1 MELYKT
7 LLNLGYERR
16 KSQEKMFSIVEE
28 CINKE
33 DFDDEEQNVVLIEAP
48 TGVGKSFGYLLP
60 IIEHGK
66 QAIIST
72 KTKILQEQ
80 LRRDLE
86 HLSSIRKNYF
96 GKGINYLI
104 LKGKANYLCLDRFYD
119 KENELKQTTTFGKV
133 SLANTIRELI
143 ESSGWDGD
151 IEFTNIPLEVWTDI
165 NIDENYCDSNYRK
178 SCPYLKDCFYY
189 KKLKDKEKLADI
201 LVINHSLL
209 VLKNF
214 DDTEEKILVIDE
226 AHELD
231 EALVKSLTSGF
242 SVISLMR
249 LVASIRDMLPNDNKN
264 MLDNVDILEIERWNR
279 VSELRSVNGM
289 SSFQEMLSTL
299 FKRLFEGIFENK
311 KQKPTNKSTIGKAPS
326 SIPLDKPFFVE
337 PLISMVYEPLNQ
349 AVNVIK
355 NYVIN
360 IVKERLEYKNTI
372 SRKFKAFLESS
383 LLFENEFLNRF
394 SIDTSELQDDFADG
408 SADRLEREIMRLIA
422 KFKSISNRVSNIY
435 NTLKYMEDEENKD
448 IIGFVVSREFSKKL
462 GDFNYK
468 IEAFPI
474 FPRDAI
480 DLSNYKYVILTSAT
494 LDKDLIELTTGISGE
509 YHSLEHV
516 FNYEDVSFIIK
527 NIVPKNKDLWKEE
540 LINSL
545 RYLRTFYSKVLVLLT
560 SYEQMEYIPKDEDII
575 FQNTTTL
582 RKAIEMVENGD
593 KNVLVGVDSV
603 WTGIDLKGDK
613 GLLMAKLPFDSPEDP
628 INYHRMRYFKKHNK
642 ATTSHFGSMEQ
653 AMAHSSSEKCLKHT
667 MDGFIY
673 MRKKAFLQFKQG
685 FGRLVRSKKDKGT
698 IIICDSRIWRY
709 EEFINFIKSLRVKI
723 YYRQQRGD

>member
-119 KENELKQTTTFGKV
+119 KENELKKTTTSGKV

-151 IEFTNIPLEVWTDI
+151 VEFTSIPLEVWTDI

-201 LVINHSLL
+201 LVVNHSLL

-242 SVISLMR
+242 SVIGLMR

-264 MLDNVDILEIERWNR
+264 MLDNVDILQIERWNR

-299 FKRLFEGIFENK
+299 FKSLFESIFENK
-311 KQKPTNKSTIGKAPS
+311 KQKPTNKPTIGKAPS
-326 SIPLDKPFFVE
+326 SIPLDEPFFVE

-349 AVNVIK
+349 AINIIK

-360 IVKERLEYKNTI
+360 TVKERLEYKNTI

-394 SIDTSELQDDFADG
+394 SIDTSELQEDFEDK
-408 SADRLEREIMRLIA
+408 SADRLEHEIMRLIA

-480 DLSNYKYVILTSAT
+480 DLSNYKCVILTSAT

-509 YHSLEHV
+509 YYSLEHV

-527 NIVPKNKDLWKEE
+527 NVVPKNKDLWKEE

-667 MDGFIY
+667 MDSFIY
-673 MRKKAFLQFKQG
+673 ARKKAFLQFKQG

>member
-7 LLNLGYERR
+7 LLNLGYEKR
-16 KSQEKMFSIVEE
+16 KSQEEMFSIVEE
-28 CINKE
+28 YINKNSE
-33 DFDDEEQNVVLIEAP
+33 GQDVILDDLHNQEQNIVLIEAP

-60 IIEHGK
+60 IIEHNQK
-66 QAIIST
+66 AIIST

-86 HLSSIRKNYF
+86 FLSSTRKNYF

-104 LKGKANYLCLDRFYD
+104 LKGKGNYLCLDRFYD
-119 KENELKQTTTFGKV
+119 KENELKQTTIFGKV
-133 SLANTIRELI
+133 SLSQNIRNLI
-143 ESSGWDGD
+143 ESSTWDGD
-151 IEFTNIPLEVWTDI
+151 VEFTSTPLEVWTDI

-189 KKLKDKEKLADI
+189 KKLKDKERVVDI

-214 DDTEEKILVIDE
+214 DKESDKILVIDE

-231 EALVKSLTSGF
+231 EALVKSLTVGF
-242 SVISLMR
+242 SVNGLMR
-249 LVASIRDMLPNDNKN
+249 LVASIRDMLPNDSKN
-264 MLDNVDILEIERWNR
+264 MLDSVDILGI
-279 VSELRSVNGM
+279 
-289 SSFQEMLSTL
+289 
-299 FKRLFEGIFENK
+299 FKSLFENIFEDK
-311 KQKPTNKSTIGKAPS
+311 KQKPIDKSAAHSKHTTISNSADGKGKYPS
-326 SIPLDKPFFVE
+326 SIPLDEAFFVE
-337 PLISMVYEPLNQ
+337 PMISMIYEPLKQ

-355 NYVIN
+355 NHVIKT
-360 IVKERLEYKNTI
+360 VMERLEYKNTI
-372 SRKFKAFLESS
+372 SQKFKAFLESS
-383 LLFENEFLNRF
+383 LLFNDEFLNRF
-394 SIDTSELQDDFADG
+394 SIDTSQLQNGFNDE
-408 SADRLEREIMRLIA
+408 SIDRLEYEIMKLIA

-435 NTLKYMEDEENKD
+435 NSLKYMEDEENKD

-462 GDFNYK
+462 EDFNYK

-474 FPRDAI
+474 FPKNAI
-480 DLSNYKYVILTSAT
+480 DLDNYKAVILTSAT
-494 LDKDLIELTTGISGE
+494 LDKDLIELTTGIKGK
-509 YHSLEHV
+509 YYSLKPV
-516 FNYEDVSFIIK
+516 FNYEDVNFIIK

-540 LINSL
+540 LANSL

-560 SYEQMEYIPKDEDII
+560 SYEQMEYIPKDEDIV

-603 WTGIDLKGDK
+603 WTGIDLKGEK
-613 GLLMAKLPFDSPEDP
+613 GLLIAKLPFDSPTDP
-628 INYHRMRYFKKHNK
+628 INYHRMKYFEKHN
-642 ATTSHFGSMEQ
+642 
-653 AMAHSSSEKCLKHT
+653 
-667 MDGFIY
+667 MDGFSY
-673 MRKKAFLQFKQG
+673 ARKKAFLQFKQG

-698 IIICDSRIWRY
+698 VIICDSRIWKY
-709 EEFINFIKSLRVKI
+709 EEFINFIKSLKVKI

>member
-119 KENELKQTTTFGKV
+119 KENELKQNTTSGKV

-151 IEFTNIPLEVWTDI
+151 VEFTSIPLEVWTDI

-201 LVINHSLL
+201 LVVNHSLL

-214 DDTEEKILVIDE
+214 DDTKEKILVIDE

-242 SVISLMR
+242 SVIGLMR
-249 LVASIRDMLPNDNKN
+249 LVASIKDMLPNNNKN
-264 MLDNVDILEIERWNR
+264 MLDNVDILSIERWNR

-299 FKRLFEGIFENK
+299 FKRLFEGIFEDK
-311 KQKPTNKSTIGKAPS
+311 KQKSVDKLKTMKSPN
-326 SIPLDKPFFVE
+326 SIPLDEPFFVE

-349 AVNVIK
+349 AINVIK
-355 NYVIN
+355 SYVIN
-360 IVKERLEYKNTI
+360 TVKKRLEYKNTI

-394 SIDTSELQDDFADG
+394 SIDTSELQEDFEDK
-408 SADRLEREIMRLIA
+408 SADRLEHEIMRLIA

-480 DLSNYKYVILTSAT
+480 DLSTYKCVILTSAT

-509 YHSLEHV
+509 YYSLEHV

-540 LINSL
+540 RSSFHKSL
-545 RYLRTFYSKVLVLLT
+545 FFGTIFFMIKLT
-560 SYEQMEYIPKDEDII
+560 S
-575 FQNTTTL
+575 
-582 RKAIEMVENGD
+582 
-593 KNVLVGVDSV
+593 S
-603 WTGIDLKGDK
+603 
-613 GLLMAKLPFDSPEDP
+613 
-628 INYHRMRYFKKHNK
+628 
-642 ATTSHFGSMEQ
+642 
-653 AMAHSSSEKCLKHT
+653 
-667 MDGFIY
+667 
-673 MRKKAFLQFKQG
+673 
-685 FGRLVRSKKDKGT
+685 
-698 IIICDSRIWRY
+698 
-709 EEFINFIKSLRVKI
+709 
-723 YYRQQRGD
+723 

>member
-119 KENELKQTTTFGKV
+119 KENELKQTTIFGKV
-133 SLANTIRELI
+133 GLANTIRELI

-151 IEFTNIPLEVWTDI
+151 VEFTNIPLEVWTDI

-242 SVISLMR
+242 SVIGLMR
-249 LVASIRDMLPNDNKN
+249 LVASIRDMLDNDNKN
-264 MLDNVDILEIERWNR
+264 MLDNVDILEI
-279 VSELRSVNGM
+279 
-289 SSFQEMLSTL
+289 
-299 FKRLFEGIFENK
+299 FKHLFEGIFENK

-326 SIPLDKPFFVE
+326 SIPLDEPFFVE

-349 AVNVIK
+349 AINVIK

-360 IVKERLEYKNTI
+360 TVKERLEFKNTI

-394 SIDTSELQDDFADG
+394 SIDTSELQEDFEDK
-408 SADRLEREIMRLIA
+408 SADRLEHEIMRLIA

-480 DLSNYKYVILTSAT
+480 DLSTYKCVILTSAT

-628 INYHRMRYFKKHNK
+628 INYHRMRYFKKHNI
-642 ATTSHFGSMEQ
+642 
-653 AMAHSSSEKCLKHT
+653 
-667 MDGFIY
+667 DNFIY
-673 MRKKAFLQFKQG
+673 VRKKAFLQFKQG

>member
-33 DFDDEEQNVVLIEAP
+33 DFDDEEQNIVLIEAP

-119 KENELKQTTTFGKV
+119 KENELKQTTIFGKV

-151 IEFTNIPLEVWTDI
+151 VEFTSIPLEVWTDI

-201 LVINHSLL
+201 LVVNHSLL

-242 SVISLMR
+242 SVIGLMR
-249 LVASIRDMLPNDNKN
+249 LVASIKDMLPNDNKN
-264 MLDNVDILEIERWNR
+264 MLDNVDILSI
-279 VSELRSVNGM
+279 
-289 SSFQEMLSTL
+289 
-299 FKRLFEGIFENK
+299 FKSLFEGIFENK

-326 SIPLDKPFFVE
+326 SIPLDEPFFVE

-349 AVNVIK
+349 AINVIK
-355 NYVIN
+355 DYVIN

-394 SIDTSELQDDFADG
+394 SIDTSELQEDFEDK
-408 SADRLEREIMRLIA
+408 SADRLEHEIMKLIA

-480 DLSNYKYVILTSAT
+480 DLSTYKCVILTSAT

-509 YHSLEHV
+509 YYSLEHV

-628 INYHRMRYFKKHNK
+628 INYHRMRYFKKHNI
-642 ATTSHFGSMEQ
+642 
-653 AMAHSSSEKCLKHT
+653 
-667 MDGFIY
+667 DGFIY
-673 MRKKAFLQFKQG
+673 ARKKAFLQFKQG
-685 FGRLVRSKKDKGT
+685 FGRLVRSKNDKGT

>member
-119 KENELKQTTTFGKV
+119 KENELKQTATFGKV

-165 NIDENYCDSNYRK
+165 NIDENYCDSNYRE

-201 LVINHSLL
+201 LVVNHSLL

-242 SVISLMR
+242 SVIGLMR
-249 LVASIRDMLPNDNKN
+249 LVASIKDMLPNDNKN
-264 MLDNVDILEIERWNR
+264 MLDNVDILSI
-279 VSELRSVNGM
+279 
-289 SSFQEMLSTL
+289 
-299 FKRLFEGIFENK
+299 FKSLFESIFENK
-311 KQKPTNKSTIGKAPS
+311 KQKPTNKPTIGKAPS
-326 SIPLDKPFFVE
+326 SIPLDEPFFVE

-349 AVNVIK
+349 AVNIIK

-360 IVKERLEYKNTI
+360 TVKERLEYKNTI

-394 SIDTSELQDDFADG
+394 SIDTSELQEDFENK
-408 SADRLEREIMRLIA
+408 SADRLEHEIMRLIA

-448 IIGFVVSREFSKKL
+448 IIGLVVSREFSKKL

-480 DLSNYKYVILTSAT
+480 DLSTYKCVILTSAT

-509 YHSLEHV
+509 YYSLEHV
-516 FNYEDVSFIIK
+516 FNYEDVNFIIK

-603 WTGIDLKGDK
+603 WTGIDIKGDK

-628 INYHRMRYFKKHNK
+628 INYHRMRYFKRHNID
-642 ATTSHFGSMEQ
+642 S
-653 AMAHSSSEKCLKHT
+653 
-667 MDGFIY
+667 FIY
-673 MRKKAFLQFKQG
+673 ARKKAFLQFKQG

-709 EEFINFIKSLRVKI
+709 EEFINFIKSLGVKI

>member
-16 KSQEKMFSIVEE
+16 KSQEEMFSIVEE

-33 DFDDEEQNVVLIEAP
+33 DFDNEEQNVVLIEAP

-119 KENELKQTTTFGKV
+119 KENELKQTTIFGKV

-165 NIDENYCDSNYRK
+165 NIDENYCDSNYRE

-201 LVINHSLL
+201 LVVNHSLL

-242 SVISLMR
+242 SVIGLMR

-264 MLDNVDILEIERWNR
+264 ILDNVDILGI
-279 VSELRSVNGM
+279 
-289 SSFQEMLSTL
+289 
-299 FKRLFEGIFENK
+299 FKSLFEGIFENK

-326 SIPLDKPFFVE
+326 SIPLDEPFFVE

-349 AVNVIK
+349 AINVIK
-355 NYVIN
+355 DYVIN
-360 IVKERLEYKNTI
+360 IVKERFEYKNTI

-394 SIDTSELQDDFADG
+394 SIDASELQEDFEDK
-408 SADRLEREIMRLIA
+408 SADRLEHEIMKLIA

-448 IIGFVVSREFSKKL
+448 IIGLVVSREFSKKL

-480 DLSNYKYVILTSAT
+480 DLSTYKCVILTSAT

-509 YHSLEHV
+509 YYSLEHV

-628 INYHRMRYFKKHNK
+628 INYHRMRYFKRHNID
-642 ATTSHFGSMEQ
+642 S
-653 AMAHSSSEKCLKHT
+653 
-667 MDGFIY
+667 FIY
-673 MRKKAFLQFKQG
+673 ARKKAFLQFKQG
-685 FGRLVRSKKDKGT
+685 FGRLVRSKNDKGT

>member
-119 KENELKQTTTFGKV
+119 KENELKQTTIFGKV

-151 IEFTNIPLEVWTDI
+151 VEFTSIPLEVWTDI

-201 LVINHSLL
+201 LVVNHSLL

-214 DDTEEKILVIDE
+214 DDTKEKILVIDE

-242 SVISLMR
+242 SVIGLMR
-249 LVASIRDMLPNDNKN
+249 LAASIRDMLDNDNKN
-264 MLDNVDILEIERWNR
+264 MLDNVDILSI
-279 VSELRSVNGM
+279 
-289 SSFQEMLSTL
+289 
-299 FKRLFEGIFENK
+299 FKSLFEGIFESK
-311 KQKPTNKSTIGKAPS
+311 KQKPTNKPTIGKAPS
-326 SIPLDKPFFVE
+326 SIPLDEPFFVE

-360 IVKERLEYKNTI
+360 TVKERLEYKNTI

-394 SIDTSELQDDFADG
+394 SIDTSELQEDFEDK
-408 SADRLEREIMRLIA
+408 SADRLEHEIMRLIA

-480 DLSNYKYVILTSAT
+480 DLSNYKCVILTSAT

-509 YHSLEHV
+509 YYSLEHV

-527 NIVPKNKDLWKEE
+527 NVVPKNKDLWKEE

-642 ATTSHFGSMEQ
+642 ATTSHFGSMKQ

-667 MDGFIY
+667 MDSFIY
-673 MRKKAFLQFKQG
+673 ARKKAFLQFKQG